1 MGKNTK
7 KMTFGEVKQ
16 MLRKFNSLP
25 KEEQEAF
32 AKLNNVPVS
41 EVVSRLQETC
51 YRVCRL
57 SSAQKKTFRNE
68 LERMS
73 REEIEAVERVNNNSI
88 DHIIEF
94 LDEEIA
100 YYDNYMKK
108 KRAFNKAWEV
118 RGQEVINQ
126 LIEEGKIQVHEGYMT
141 TDIFLIKALADAQQE
156 LRKEFGL

>member
-1 MGKNTK
+1 MKKK
-7 KMTFGEVKQ
+7 KMNWGEAKQ
-16 MLRKFNSLP
+16 MLREFKTLP
-25 KEEQEAF
+25 PEEQKFF
-32 AKLNNVPVS
+32 AKLNNVSVS
-41 EVVSRLQETC
+41 DVESRLQTYC
-51 YRVCRL
+51 YYICRL

-68 LERMS
+68 IERMS

-88 DHIIEF
+88 DKIIES
-94 LDEEIA
+94 LDMEIA